1 MKRHVKLIVLFT
13 CIAMLLMACQ
23 RGSDVNQVK
32 TQSAPVGH
40 DAHLKHP
47 DVIPNQFGPKIR
59 TTNEQG
65 NTTYGL
71 GTSVYSLMGSS
82 GLHSNGF
89 SSHLESRLSGE
100 GIDDIKVFV
109 LDDSVILATEIRHAT
124 SAQLDPMQR
133 KVLSPTGGQSAT
145 GPEPN
150 NDVGTPGSG
159 KVADDNLSQ
168 AVQRIKEMMGGD
180 VRVLTVTGARAVRTI
195 DRIRTNTTAGGSS
208 QALSDDLRSLL
219 KMAK

>member
-1 MKRHVKLIVLFT
+1 MKRHLKLMVLFT
-13 CIAMLLMACQ
+13 CVVMLITACQ
-23 RGSDVNQVK
+23 RSSDPNQIK
-32 TQSAPVGH
+32 TQAAPAGH
-40 DAHLKHP
+40 EAHLKHP

-59 TTNEQG
+59 TTNELG

-71 GTSVYSLMGSS
+71 GTSVYSIMGSS

-100 GIDDIKVFV
+100 GVDDIKVFV
-109 LDDSVILATEIRHAT
+109 FDDTVILATENRHAT

-150 NDVGTPGSG
+150 SDVGTPGSG
-159 KVADDNLSQ
+159 KAADDNLSQ
-168 AVQRIKEMMGGD
+168 AEQRIRALMGGD
-180 VRVLTVTGARAVRTI
+180 VRVLTATGAKAVQTI
-195 DRIRTNTTAGGSS
+195 DRIRANTAAGGSS

>member
-1 MKRHVKLIVLFT
+1 MKKQIKLMVLFT
-13 CIAMLLMACQ
+13 CVVLLTACA
-23 RGSDVNQVK
+23 RSSSPNRIN
-32 TQSAPVGH
+32 TQSAPAGH
-40 DAHLKHP
+40 EAHLKHP
-47 DVIPNQFGPKIR
+47 DIIPNQFGPKVR

-82 GLHSNGF
+82 GLHSSGF

-100 GIDDIKVFV
+100 GVDGVKVFV
-109 LDDSVILATEIRHAT
+109 FDDTVILATENRHAT

-133 KVLSPTGGQSAT
+133 KLLSPTGGQTAT

-150 NDVGTPGSG
+150 SDVGTTGSF
-159 KVADDNLSQ
+159 KVADDNLAQ
-168 AVQRIKEMMGGD
+168 AKQRIQAMMGGD
-180 VRVLTVTGARAVRTI
+180 VRVLTATGAKAVQAI
-195 DRIRTNTTAGGSS
+195 DRIRANTANGASS
-208 QALSDDLRSLL
+208 QAFTDDLRSLF